1 MASGIKPCIPIL
13 MYGGVKSHSLGT
25 LSSYRYRLFLLRAEL
40 ILLDIG
46 CAAGF

>member
-1 MASGIKPCIPIL
+1 MSSGIKPCTHIL
-13 MYGGVKSHSLGT
+13 MYDEVKSHSLGT

-46 CAAGF
+46 CEGGF